1 MSSAIL
7 TAACGSIIKG
17 GMAAAVPRA
26 LATVASGASFKLPD
40 MPYDYGALEP
50 FISGEIMKIHHTK
63 HHQVRDIRKRL
74 CPLGCVLEGIRM
86 GD

>member
-63 HHQVRDIRKRL
+63 HHQVRGSTGARG
-74 CPLGCVLEGIRM
+74 PLGCVLKAIRK